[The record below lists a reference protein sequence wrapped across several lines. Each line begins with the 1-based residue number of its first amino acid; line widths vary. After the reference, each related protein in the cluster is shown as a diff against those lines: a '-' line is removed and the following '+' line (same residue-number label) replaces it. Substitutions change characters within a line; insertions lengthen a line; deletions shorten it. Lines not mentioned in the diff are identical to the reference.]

1 MKNSVSIRDRKV
13 NGKQYAYILDDVL
26 TGEQFDGLNDAEKIN
41 AFLEQFRDEYNN
53 EYNRRR
59 CPNPAARIG
68 EYLQGLPTGVNIDY
82 WHHAIVEK
90 LQSFGVRISY
100 LRNGEWDARTWDM
113 INSWFAVCGQR
124 ILQAAKILGVNDN
137 L

>member
-1 MKNSVSIRDRKV
+1 MEKKVAIRDRKV
-13 NGKQYAYILDDVL
+13 NGKQFAYILDEVL

-41 AFLEQFRDEYNN
+41 AFLDQFRDEYNN

-59 CPNPAARIG
+59 YPNPAARIG

-82 WHHAIVEK
+82 WHNAIVER

-100 LRNGEWDARTWDM
+100 LRNGEWDSRTYNL
-113 INSWFAVCGQR
+113 INSWFAVCGER
-124 ILQAAKILGVNDN
+124 ILQAARILGVNDKI
-137 L
+137 